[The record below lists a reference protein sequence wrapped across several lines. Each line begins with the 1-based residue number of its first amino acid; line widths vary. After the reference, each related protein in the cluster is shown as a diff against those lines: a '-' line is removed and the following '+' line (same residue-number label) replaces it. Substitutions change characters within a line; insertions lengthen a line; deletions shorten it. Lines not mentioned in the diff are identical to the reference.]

1 MYATEPSKNSP
12 SLQLGG
18 CKLLYITYLSLCQW
32 CDASLV
38 IPSPLQEVVSRPV
51 VGSKGLSFDCSYD
64 RSQSFQ
70 PSQSN
75 VSSFSAY
82 EDSQE
87 SSFVPFHD
95 SWASRSKN
103 ASGAARPSFRRTEEL
118 QPQSLAPGDREP
130 GLCYRAPLGAPVVPR
145 TEENHTAVEQSFT
158 QFDIRH
164 PGLYEPASTPMV
176 ERVGRTETDAQPP
189 AQVVAQY
196 DTVFFF
202 SRQTSPSMC
211 QRFPAT

>member
-1 MYATEPSKNSP
+1 MFRSNCNPLYVPQSSPGAPQACSREDVSCSVEPTFPCVSSVM
-12 SLQLGG
+12 
-18 CKLLYITYLSLCQW
+18 CFR
-32 CDASLV
+32 AS
-38 IPSPLQEVVSRPV
+38 PSPLQEVVSRPV
-51 VGSKGLSFDCSYD
+51 AGSKGPSFSCSYD

-75 VSSFSAY
+75 LSSFSVY

-87 SSFVPFHD
+87 SSFAPFHD

-103 ASGAARPSFRRTEEL
+103 ASGAACASFRRTEEPQL
-118 QPQSLAPGDREP
+118 QSQSLVPGDREP

-145 TEENHTAVEQSFT
+145 TEENHLANATIEQSFT

-176 ERVGRTETDAQPP
+176 ERVGRDRNRRA
-189 AQVVAQY
+189 ANC
-196 DTVFFF
+196 
-202 SRQTSPSMC
+202 TSGC
-211 QRFPAT
+211 QFCLL